1 MDGAQ
6 AGDRYP
12 ATVQI
17 VLLQW
22 VGGVVACHEF
32 VGESLGE
39 TALTALRI
47 GCKNPCLDIWAEL
60 KLLDASGG

>member
-39 TALTALRI
+39 TALTADL
-47 GCKNPCLDIWAEL
+47 
-60 KLLDASGG
+60 GGSNN

>member
-22 VGGVVACHEF
+22 VGGVVACHEL

-39 TALTALRI
+39 TALTADL
-47 GCKNPCLDIWAEL
+47 
-60 KLLDASGG
+60 GGSNN